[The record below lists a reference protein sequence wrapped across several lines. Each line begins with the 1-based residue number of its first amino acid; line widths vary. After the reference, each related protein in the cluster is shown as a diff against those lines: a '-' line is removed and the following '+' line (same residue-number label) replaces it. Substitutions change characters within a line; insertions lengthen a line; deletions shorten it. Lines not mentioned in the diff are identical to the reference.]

1 MLVCQ
6 MAHDTT
12 VPMSLG
18 RRWHAEEASQYQI
31 GIKVKT
37 LQQNKRRRH
46 SPGIH
51 TKLALK
57 LKVN

>member
-1 MLVCQ
+1 

-18 RRWHAEEASQYQI
+18 SRWHAEEASQYQI